1 MRDKSYL
8 TLFVIHSSKN
18 ILRPKDVHV
27 LTLIERLFVPNR
39 LKRFKNRSSL
49 KKILLLLGCQHQST
63 LWLLTKPGQRQ
74 EGSLSNSEQNLFW
87 KVTFE
92 SKGHSIVPRKTF
104 LVTCAPFLFH
114 EPLGMSLLWWFRLV
128 SVPLQAF

>member
-49 KKILLLLGCQHQST
+49 KKNITFVRLPT
-63 LWLLTKPGQRQ
+63 
-74 EGSLSNSEQNLFW
+74 SEHAL
-87 KVTFE
+87 
-92 SKGHSIVPRKTF
+92 
-104 LVTCAPFLFH
+104 
-114 EPLGMSLLWWFRLV
+114 
-128 SVPLQAF
+128 AFD